1 MKHSMTKVL
10 SAAVITAT
18 ITASAVFAQTG
29 VVTADMLN
37 VRTNPSTNSQVVG
50 ALYGGDQVNITY
62 DAGDWYEIYK
72 NGECYYVNSNYV
84 SSGNNYSGSKSYGNY
99 SYGNES
105 YGNEYKYKYYKDYY
119 NSKSANND
127 SSYNGY
133 TDSSDDYSGY
143 TGSSADYSNNDYTDS
158 SADNSIY
165 TDSTDGYSG
174 YTDSSAD
181 NSTYTDS
188 SADSSTYTDS
198 SAESSYNDYSDTSY
212 DESSSAASGSSSGTY
227 LGNFTLTAYCNCEIC
242 CGTAGNPTA
251 SGVYP
256 TAGHTV
262 AMGGVP
268 FGTQLSINGT
278 VYTVEDRG
286 TPYGHVDIFFNNHSE
301 ALAFGLQSADVYQ
314 LN

>member
-1 MKHSMTKVL
+1 MKHLMTRVL

-18 ITASAVFAQTG
+18 ITASAVSAQTG
-29 VVTADMLN
+29 VVIADMVN
-37 VRTNPSTNSQVVG
+37 VRTNPSTSSQIVG
-50 ALYGGDQVNITY
+50 TLYGGEQVNITY

-72 NGECYYVNSNYV
+72 NGECYYVNASYI
-84 SSGNNYSGSKSYGNY
+84 SCGGGYSAKSYGSYDSYDSYSGYDSYDSYSGSGSYL
-99 SYGNES
+99 
-105 YGNEYKYKYYKDYY
+105 NEYKYKYYKDYY
-119 NSKSANND
+119 YSNYANDN

-143 TGSSADYSNNDYTDS
+143 TDSSNDYSAYTDS
-158 SADNSIY
+158 SND
-165 TDSTDGYSG
+165 YSG
-174 YTDSSAD
+174 YTDSSD
-181 NSTYTDS
+181 GYGD
-188 SADSSTYTDS
+188 
-198 SAESSYNDYSDTSY
+198 NDYIESY
-212 DESSSAASGSSSGTY
+212 DESGSTAYADTSNDGNSSSASSSSGTY

-268 FGTQLSINGT
+268 FGTQLLINGT

-286 TPYGHVDIFFNNHSE
+286 TPYGHVDIFFNSHSE

>member
-1 MKHSMTKVL
+1 MEDDYMKHSLTRVL
-10 SAAVITAT
+10 STAVIAAS
-18 ITASAVFAQTG
+18 ITASAVSAQTG

-37 VRTNPSTNSQVVG
+37 VRTSPSTSSEIAG
-50 ALYGGDQVNITY
+50 SLYGGDQVSITY
-62 DAGDWYEIYK
+62 NAGDWYEIYR
-72 NGECYYVNSNYV
+72 NGDCYYVNANYV
-84 SSGNNYSGSKSYGNY
+84 DCGGSYSGSKSYGSYSGSKSYGNY
-99 SYGNES
+99 S
-105 YGNEYKYKYYKDYY
+105 
-119 NSKSANND
+119 
-127 SSYNGY
+127 GY

-143 TGSSADYSNNDYTDS
+143 TDSSDDYSYYN
-158 SADNSIY
+158 Y
-165 TDSTDGYSG
+165 TDSTDDYS
-174 YTDSSAD
+174 YDNTDSSD
-181 NSTYTDS
+181 DYSYDDP
-188 SADSSTYTDS
+188 ADSYDESGST
-198 SAESSYNDYSDTSY
+198 DYSDTSY
-212 DESSSAASGSSSGTY
+212 EESPSSGSSSSGTY

-268 FGTQLSINGT
+268 FGTQLMINGT

-286 TPYGHVDIFFNNHSE
+286 TPYGHVDIFFNSHSE